1 MTLDLQGEK
10 LLLIHMVVG
19 EDMEEVLSLGKTLQR
34 WIDQLRMLLD
44 GLQRIWLQMDFVSG
58 QWFR

>member
-19 EDMEEVLSLGKTLQR
+19 EDMEEVLSLGKTLQK